1 MRMRQV
7 LALFSVAALAMGA
20 ADAALGSVPILLR
33 TPGAELVE
41 LQAGRGRAAVARR
54 GSLLVH
60 ITSGELRIVDLA
72 GGGRPSLSSTC
83 RRRTH
88 RVGPRT
94 VEIRGRNIGCLIASG
109 ENGGPWQ
116 AIIKGR
122 GIFASGRVSGS
133 LTLDGPSTGPAG
145 GYRIAGRSWQR
156 WPRSAHTYVLHS
168 K

>member
-1 MRMRQV
+1 MRMRQLLV
-7 LALFSVAALAMGA
+7 LCSVAAVALGA
-20 ADAALGSVPILLR
+20 AEAALGSVPMLLR

-41 LQAGRGRAAVARR
+41 LQGGRGRAAVTRR

-60 ITSGELRIVDLA
+60 ITSGELRVVDLA

-83 RRRTH
+83 RRRAH
-88 RVGPRT
+88 RVSPRT

-133 LTLDGPSTGPAG
+133 LTLDGASAG
-145 GYRIAGRSWQR
+145 AVGWYRIGGRSWRR
-156 WPRSAHTYVLHS
+156 WPRTANTFALRR
-168 K
+168 